1 MAAAALAA
9 ISAGLPGHSLE
20 KVLGAVSF
28 AHEETR
34 TPMYTALCGLAA
46 AVTGAVVLF
55 PRYGIVGI
63 AGAIALSGWVG
74 ATLIAVTL
82 LRRGWLRLEGAAL
95 HRLPRLL
102 LATAI
107 MGSLIAGGDALAA
120 SWLDMAGSQLARIA
134 SLGLLVVFGLGVYL
148 LALQAFGVTS
158 PRILL
163 KAVRERL

>member
-1 MAAAALAA
+1 
-9 ISAGLPGHSLE
+9 
-20 KVLGAVSF
+20 V
-28 AHEETR
+28 
-34 TPMYTALCGLAA
+34 
-46 AVTGAVVLF
+46 
-55 PRYGIVGI
+55 
-63 AGAIALSGWVG
+63 
-74 ATLIAVTL
+74 
-82 LRRGWLRLEGAAL
+82 